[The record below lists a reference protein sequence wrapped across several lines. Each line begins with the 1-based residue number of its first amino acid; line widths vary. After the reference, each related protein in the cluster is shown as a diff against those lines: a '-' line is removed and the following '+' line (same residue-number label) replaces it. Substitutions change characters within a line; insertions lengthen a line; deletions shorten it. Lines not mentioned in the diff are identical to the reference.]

1 MGDAGTGMGGASP
14 GTGASKSDVERLHEL
29 GYAQE
34 LKRGMSG
41 FTNFAVSFTIISI
54 LSGCLTLFGFGMAIG
69 GPISSTYGWL
79 LVGVMVTFVGLAMGE
94 VCSSYPT
101 AGGLYYWSAKLA
113 RKNGAAWSWFTGWFN
128 MLGQVAITA
137 GIDFG
142 LAAIFS
148 GFLNV
153 AFNVTTT
160 KIILLTIYTV
170 VLILH
175 GLLNTFGV
183 RLVAMFNNISVW
195 WHVFGVAVI
204 VVLLVVI
211 PSSHTSFS
219 SMFSWADSTQALTVD
234 GTAATGGFV
243 NYSGFSSSPI
253 PFIGITAYIFLIGL
267 LLAQYTITGYD
278 ASAHLTEET
287 HDAAVAGPK
296 GIWKSIVISVIFGY
310 ILLLAVNYAIR
321 PEGGYMSAL
330 SFQYPITAN
339 LAAPVAIFRDA
350 LGKNW
355 AIFVLLIVI
364 GAQFF
369 CGMASVTANSR
380 MIYAFS
386 RDGAVPGHK
395 WWHAINK
402 RTRTPTN
409 AIWLAAVLAWLLVAP
424 AYWFGSIV
432 AYYAVTA
439 IGVIGLYL
447 AYVIPTYLRLR
458 SKDAF
463 HAGPWT
469 LGAKG
474 KLIGW
479 IAVIWVVF
487 VCIILCLP
495 QFNWGDLD
503 GDPSTPAVK
512 FVDVF
517 NFTPIVVGGLFVV
530 IGLWY
535 LLSARKWFTGPV
547 VQGSPEELAAIE
559 HELESV

>member
-1 MGDAGTGMGGASP
+1 MDDAAKAEGAPQGT
-14 GTGASKSDVERLHEL
+14 KSDVERLHEL

-41 FTNFAVSFTIISI
+41 FSNFAVSFTIISI

-69 GPISSTYGWL
+69 GPISSSWGWP
-79 LVGVMVTFVGLAMGE
+79 LVGLMVTFVALAMGE

-101 AGGLYYWSAKLA
+101 ASGLYYWSAKLA
-113 RKNGAAWSWFTGWFN
+113 KRNGAAWSWFTGWFN

-153 AFNVTTT
+153 AFDVVTT
-160 KIILLTIYTV
+160 KIILIEIYTV
-170 VLILH
+170 VLVLH

-183 RLVAMFNNISVW
+183 RLVALFNNVSVW
-195 WHVFGVAVI
+195 WHVFGVLI
-204 VVLLVVI
+204 VVLVLALI
-211 PSSHTSFS
+211 PDQHTSFS
-219 SMFSWADSTQALTVD
+219 SLFSWTDSTVALTAD

-243 NYSGFSSSPI
+243 NYSGFTTSPI
-253 PFIGITAYIFLIGL
+253 GFLGITPYIFLIGL
-267 LLAQYTITGYD
+267 LLAQYTLTGYD
-278 ASAHLTEET
+278 ASAHMTEET
-287 HDAAVAGPK
+287 HDAAVSGPR
-296 GIWKSIVISVIFGY
+296 GIWKSVVISVIFGY
-310 ILLLAVNYAIR
+310 ILLLAVNWAVP
-321 PEGGYMSAL
+321 PEGGYLTAL
-330 SFQYPITAN
+330 GFQYPITAN
-339 LAAPVAIFRDA
+339 LAAPVSIFQQS
-350 LGKNW
+350 LGDNW

-395 WWHAINK
+395 WWHTINK

-439 IGVIGLYL
+439 IGVIGLYI
-447 AYVIPTYLRLR
+447 AYMIPTFLRLR
-458 SKDAF
+458 AKDSF
-463 HAGPWT
+463 HPGPWT

-474 KLIGW
+474 RIIGW
-479 IAVIWVVF
+479 IAVVWVTF

-495 QFNWGDLD
+495 QFNWGTFGEGEDAI
-503 GDPSTPAVK
+503 TVK
-512 FVDVF
+512 LIDVF
-517 NFTPIVVGGLFVV
+517 NFAPVIVVGLFVV

-535 LLSARKWFTGPV
+535 SLSAHKWFTGPK
-547 VQGSPEELAAIE
+547 VQGTPEELAAIE
-559 HELESV
+559 AELEAV

>member
-1 MGDAGTGMGGASP
+1 MGDAGSGMQGSEGA
-14 GTGASKSDVERLHEL
+14 GSKSDVDRLHEL

-41 FTNFAVSFTIISI
+41 FSNFAVSFTIISI

-79 LVGVMVTFVGLAMGE
+79 LVGIMVTFVGLAMGE

-113 RKNGAAWSWFTGWFN
+113 RNNGPAWSWFTGWFN

-153 AFNVTTT
+153 AFNTTTT
-160 KIILLTIYTV
+160 KTSLLIIYSV

-183 RLVAMFNNISVW
+183 RLVALFNNISVW
-195 WHVFGVAVI
+195 WHVAGVLI
-204 VVLLVVI
+204 VMLVLVFI
-211 PSSHTSFS
+211 PDQHTSFS
-219 SMFSWADSTQALTVD
+219 SLFSWTDSTVPLTVD
-234 GTAATGGFV
+234 GTKAIGGFV
-243 NYSGFSSSPI
+243 NYSGFTTSPI
-253 PFIGITAYIFLIGL
+253 PFLGITAYIFLIGL
-267 LLAQYTITGYD
+267 LLAQYTLTGYD
-278 ASAHLTEET
+278 ASAHMTEET
-287 HDAAVAGPK
+287 QSADVSGPR
-296 GIWKSIVISVIFGY
+296 GIWKSIVISVVFGY
-310 ILLLAVNYAIR
+310 ILLLAVNYAVP
-321 PEGGYMSAL
+321 PEGGYLAAL
-330 SFQYPITAN
+330 SYQYPITAN
-339 LAAPVAIFRDA
+339 LAAPVSIFQQS
-350 LGKNW
+350 LGDNW
-355 AIFVLLIVI
+355 AIFVLIIVVV
-364 GAQFF
+364 AQFF

-386 RDGAVPGHK
+386 RDGAVPGHR
-395 WWHAINK
+395 WWHTINK

-409 AIWLAAVLAWLLVAP
+409 AIWLAAGLAWLLVAP
-424 AYWFGSIV
+424 AYWYGSIV

-439 IGVIGLYL
+439 IGVIGLYI
-447 AYVIPTYLRLR
+447 AYVVPTYLRLR
-458 SKDAF
+458 AKDAF
-463 HAGPWT
+463 KPGPWT

-474 KLIGW
+474 RLIGW
-479 IAVIWVVF
+479 IAVIWVIF

-503 GDPSTPAVK
+503 GDPSTPPVK
-512 FVDVF
+512 LIDVF
-517 NFTPIVVGGLFVV
+517 NFAPVIVVGLFVV
-530 IGLWY
+530 IGLWW

-547 VQGSPEELAAIE
+547 VQGTPEELAAIE
-559 HELESV
+559 AELESVG